1 MTSPSTIADVADCAE
16 FQLLVAKNYL
26 EWTTAIARAIHISH
40 VHDDGRSAEALAG
53 LAKYL
58 DDSNFGGI
66 DAEIE
71 QFQRIQKE
79 HSAPQKPTSRNRG
92 AGGAK

>member
-1 MTSPSTIADVADCAE
+1 MTSTVADVADCAE

-40 VHDDGRSAEALAG
+40 VHDCGRSAEALSG

-71 QFQRIQKE
+71 KFQQLQRE
-79 HSAPQKPTSRNRG
+79 HSAPQNAASASCG
-92 AGGAK
+92 AGGAA